1 MQAWQCAGARG
12 GALLTLRPAA
22 TPHACAQVKSQR
34 FFYDAAPP
42 EHPGIGIVRP
52 TSSQRLRF
60 GDFGRRLAPS
70 GEVLAW
76 LVAKGSWNLAGKRVL
91 ELGSG
96 LGLPGMACAAWTG
109 CESVLLSDGDPELV
123 EVLQANVALN
133 QQAGAFGGAA
143 PDAASGRHVQATF
156 LDWVQGGNVEEGS
169 FDVILCADCVY
180 DVELHIPLLMTL
192 RRYLRPD
199 GKVMLI
205 ASPRGGSLN
214 VFLHAARGFFGS
226 VTCTVDYDEAVSSKF
241 RGQNCFPQLVTLE
254 TLDCNRVEMEDF
266 SVLEDEHAKRFVERR
281 RRALQAEEEQMKL
294 CRCRFGVRPA
304 LRTTALS
311 NNELNSMIERMMNP
325 RIRGARRPGAGVG
338 EGDEQAPGN
347 ATDDLY
353 LPRSQAVQ
361 PAAQISRPST
371 GGSVRPSTGGS
382 LRPSTGGSVR
392 GRTAQGNRDP
402 DSIRALR
409 ETVQEALLEQKNKSR
424 NITSPESG
432 ESVSEQKPHPE
443 DKLEY
448 QSSRLM
454 QPIHRGRI
462 YYKCDDQEESN
473 TTAAFYK
480 HLQDK
485 PQRPINPS
493 WVMTNGFRSRA
504 VGRARIARGLSGI
517 ANSKRNIDIT
527 VKITPGN
534 ATANR
539 VCACLRVRVFATVFT
554 YLPCNCQLQRGRL
567 FISRRGHDNKRPFFR
582 RSVASNLF
590 SDLRSPCL
598 APHSRALFLF
608 LLYMLCLTDG
618 ARTAH
623 HDSRRRWKIQR
634 DGCSQQKQ
642 VKHDFDGVPVHAL
655 AASCIHHTPL
665 ACMET

>member
-1 MQAWQCAGARG
+1 VLLHEQPEGAADGCRTLTVGLVPLRGDHRRG
-12 GALLTLRPAA
+12 GPGAHKRGTRCVSSRGVCITDAA
-22 TPHACAQVKSQR
+22 PGCRAHACAQVKSQR
-34 FFYDAAPP
+34 FFYDAVPP
-42 EHPGIGIVRP
+42 GHPGIGIVRP

-76 LVAKGSWNLAGKRVL
+76 LVAKGAWNLAGKRVL

-123 EVLQANVALN
+123 EVLRANLALN
-133 QQAGAFGGAA
+133 QQAGAFGDPA
-143 PDAASGRHVQATF
+143 PDAASGRHVQATI
-156 LDWVQGGNVEEGS
+156 LDWVEGGNVEEGI

-199 GKVMLI
+199 GKVILI

-214 VFLHAARGFFGS
+214 IFLHAARGFFGS

-254 TLDCNRVEMEDF
+254 TLDCNRAAMEDF

-281 RRALQAEEEQMKL
+281 RRALQAEEEQMKQT
-294 CRCRFGVRPA
+294 RCRLRVRPA
-304 LRTTALS
+304 LRATALS
-311 NNELNSMIERMMNP
+311 NNELNSMIDRMMNP
-325 RIRGARRPGAGVG
+325 KIRGARRPGAGIG

-361 PAAQISRPST
+361 PAAQSSRPST
-371 GGSVRPSTGGS
+371 GGPVS
-382 LRPSTGGSVR
+382 
-392 GRTAQGNRDP
+392 GRIVQGNRDP
-402 DSIRALR
+402 DNIRALR

-424 NITSPESG
+424 NITSLESG
-432 ESVSEQKPHPE
+432 DSVSEQKPHPE

-448 QSSRLM
+448 QSSRPM

-485 PQRPINPS
+485 PQRPINPT
-493 WVMTNGFRSRA
+493 WVMTTGFRSRA
-504 VGRARIARGLSGI
+504 VGRARGLSDK
-517 ANSKRNIDIT
+517 ANTKQNLNIT
-527 VKITPGN
+527 VKSTSGN

-539 VCACLRVRVFATVFT
+539 VCACLRVRGFAIVFT
-554 YLPCNCQLQRGRL
+554 YLPCDWQLQRCRL
-567 FISRRGHDNKRPFFR
+567 FISRRGKDNKRPFYRRRLSF

-590 SDLRSPCL
+590 SDLCSPCL
-598 APHSRALFLF
+598 APHSRTLFLF
-608 LLYMLCLTDG
+608 PFLHVLSD
-618 ARTAH
+618 
-623 HDSRRRWKIQR
+623 
-634 DGCSQQKQ
+634 
-642 VKHDFDGVPVHAL
+642 
-655 AASCIHHTPL
+655 
-665 ACMET
+665 